1 VQNVPTQ
8 IKNDFTQVA
17 WRKGTKGW
25 LKALFHVQTIW
36 VWDNKSKKAQKRTL
50 IIRKDSNKIKF
61 SCSNFT
67 IEEKSIEEFAYMQGQ
82 RYWIER
88 SFRDNIGELGM
99 ADYQVRKYNSWYHH
113 MALVMMAMH
122 FILKKWLE
130 KKEDIPLLSA
140 RDVRLQTIALLLS
153 QGVTMEEEITQMLHR
168 YIQRKRDIQRHL
180 KNNHNDILYED
191 FSDNS

>member
-1 VQNVPTQ
+1 
-8 IKNDFTQVA
+8 
-17 WRKGTKGW
+17 
-25 LKALFHVQTIW
+25 
-36 VWDNKSKKAQKRTL
+36 
-50 IIRKDSNKIKF
+50 
-61 SCSNFT
+61 
-67 IEEKSIEEFAYMQGQ
+67 MQGQ

-88 SFRDNIGELGM
+88 SFQDNIGELGM

-122 FILKKWLE
+122 FILKKRLE

-168 YIQRKRDIQRHL
+168 HIQREKDIQRHL
-180 KNNHNDILYED
+180 KNNQYDIFYED
-191 FSDNS
+191 YSDNS

>member
-1 VQNVPTQ
+1 
-8 IKNDFTQVA
+8 
-17 WRKGTKGW
+17 
-25 LKALFHVQTIW
+25 
-36 VWDNKSKKAQKRTL
+36 
-50 IIRKDSNKIKF
+50 
-61 SCSNFT
+61 
-67 IEEKSIEEFAYMQGQ
+67 
-82 RYWIER
+82 IER